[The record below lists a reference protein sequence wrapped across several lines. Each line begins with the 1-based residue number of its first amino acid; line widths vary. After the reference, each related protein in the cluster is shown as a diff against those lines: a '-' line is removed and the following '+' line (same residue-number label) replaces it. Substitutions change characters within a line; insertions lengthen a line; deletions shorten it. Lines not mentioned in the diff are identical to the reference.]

1 MGLSAELPNNTGIGH
16 LWATDPFQATILWRL
31 FVAYDHETRR
41 MIICISPL
49 NNLTTISWG
58 MTFSYCP
65 TFHQLAESLNRQ
77 TIH

>member
-1 MGLSAELPNNTGIGH
+1 MDGLSAEYLATKALDIFGPRILPSDRFV
-16 LWATDPFQATILWRL
+16 AS

-49 NNLTTISWG
+49 NNLTTISLG

-65 TFHQLAESLNRQ
+65 TFHQLAVSLNVQ